1 MSGTTLSHDSYGIGI
16 ICALLEEKAA
26 MEMML
31 DEEHENLEQ
40 KSGDHNSYT
49 LGRIGKHNV
58 VIACLPGGHQ
68 GKAAAATVAVHMM
81 YSFPIKLGLMVGIGG
96 GVPSQVPT
104 IRLGD
109 VVVSMPEG
117 THGGVIQY
125 DLGKLETDGFRR
137 KGHLDKPPKALLSAV
152 TSLRAKHERKDPDFP
167 RYLTA
172 ISDNRR
178 MATKYG
184 FQGVQHDRL
193 FAAEEIHSENH
204 HICDHCLLTLR
215 TVQRDHRDEN
225 TPQVFYGTILSGDLV
240 MKNGEE
246 RDRRA
251 AADKAMCFEMEAA
264 GLMND
269 FPCLVIRGISDY
281 SDSHKND
288 RWQPYAAATAAAY
301 AKELLGALSA
311 QEVEKLG
318 PAIPFSLKGV
328 PAIDHFVQRV
338 SDMQKL
344 EEYFFPQQPHL
355 TRRKMFVVHGLGGI
369 GKTQLC
375 IEFVRRYQKKY
386 SAVFWLD
393 GSSEDAL
400 QRSLIDVVARLPTDE
415 VPLGLVQA
423 AEQASPDERSIV
435 RGVMDW
441 LSLPSNRQWLL
452 VIDNVDRDHTTK
464 VKDPLAYDVKQYLPA
479 ADHGNMLVTSR
490 LSTLM
495 APRNSLR
502 LTEAAAY
509 IGQTAISIVQYLEY
523 YDSMWK
529 DLMEQQDE
537 YPLQEYAQRSVLT
550 TWKISYEQV
559 KKQSEE
565 ASNLLQLW
573 SHLYARDLWLKF
585 DRALSLLIKYSL
597 VEGKAETASYAMH
610 SVLHSWCHCLV
621 ESEAERESFR
631 KLAVNIVG
639 ETAPSKSAKEYWV
652 LQRRLLPHGQAIF
665 TGMKSNSKA
674 ETNLDVTWAYQE
686 LAGIFKAHDRYIE
699 AEEMYE
705 RALAG
710 KENALGLEH
719 KSTLDTVNNLGLLYR
734 DQGRLAEAEAM
745 YGRALAGYEKAL
757 GPEHTSTL
765 MTVNNLGI
773 LYRDQGRLVEAEA
786 MYGRALA
793 GYEKA
798 LGREHT
804 STLDTVNNLGTL
816 YADQGKLTEAEAMYE
831 RALVGREQALGPKHT
846 STLGTVNSLGN
857 LYADQDRLKEA
868 EVMYGRALV
877 GYEKAL
883 GAEHTD
889 TLTTVNNLGTL
900 CKSQGKLVEAEQ
912 MYGRALAG
920 YEKTLG
926 LEHTSTLMAVN
937 NLGTLYRDQGRLVEA
952 EAMYG
957 RALAGYEKA
966 LGPEHISTLMT
977 VNNLGSLYA
986 NQGRLAEAEAMYGRA
1001 LAGKEKALGREHTST
1016 LNTVNNL
1023 GHLYADQGKLTEA
1036 EAMYERALAGS
1047 QKVLGPEH
1055 TTTVDL
1061 VQRLSVLRIVPTA
1074 STCVDEV
1081 PNDKSTVFEQSNFR
1095 FSHDATSP
1103 SSSSTGP
1110 KLISQVEQKKHRPRK
1125 RDAFFKKL
1133 HLR

>member
-1 MSGTTLSHDSYGIGI
+1 MSGTTLSHGSYGIGI

-31 DEEHENLEQ
+31 DEEHGTLEQ

-125 DLGKLETDGFRR
+125 DLGKLESDGFRR

-172 ISDNRR
+172 ISENRR

-184 FQGVQHDRL
+184 FQGAQHDRL
-193 FAAEEIHSENH
+193 FISEEIHPKNH
-204 HICDHCLLTLR
+204 HTCDHCLLALR
-215 TVQRDHRDEN
+215 TVQRDQRDDD

-269 FPCLVIRGISDY
+269 FPCLVVRGISDY

-288 RWQPYAAATAAAY
+288 KWQPYAAATAAAY

-318 PAIPFSLKGV
+318 PAKKHTVPFSLKGV

-338 SDMQKL
+338 SDMQIL
-344 EEYFFPQQPHL
+344 EGYFFPQQPHL

-375 IEFVRRYQKKY
+375 IEFVRRYQDKY

-400 QRSLIDVVARLPTDE
+400 QRSFTDVVARLPADE
-415 VPLGLVQA
+415 VPLSLVDA
-423 AEQASPDERSIV
+423 AEQASPDPCSIV
-435 RGVMDW
+435 QGVLDW

-452 VIDNVDRDHTTK
+452 VIDNVDRDLTTK
-464 VKDPLAYDVKQYLPA
+464 VKDPLAYDVKQYLPE
-479 ADHGNMLVTSR
+479 ADHGNVLITSR
-490 LSTLM
+490 LSTLVV
-495 APRNSLR
+495 PRNSLR
-502 LTEAAAY
+502 LTEVDHDQGRAILEAIGGETIFAY
-509 IGQTAISIVQYLEY
+509 IGQTAVSIVQYLEY

-559 KKQSEE
+559 KRQSDE

-573 SHLYARDLWLKF
+573 SFLYAGDLWYELIACTRELGAEIVVPDWLTVLAQNRLRF
-585 DRALSLLIKYSL
+585 DRALALLIKYSL
-597 VEGKAETASYAMH
+597 VEGKTETASYAMH
-610 SVLHSWCHCLV
+610 SVLHSWCRYLG
-621 ESEAERESFR
+621 ESEAERDSFH
-631 KLAVNIVG
+631 KLAVVVVG
-639 ETAPSKSAKEYWV
+639 KTVPSRSMKEYWV
-652 LQRRLLPHGQAIF
+652 LKRRLLPHGQAILA
-665 TGMKSNSKA
+665 GVKSDAKA
-674 ETNLDVTWAYQE
+674 ETDLDVIWTYQK
-686 LAGIFKAHDRYIE
+686 LARMLRAQDRYTG

-710 KENALGLEH
+710 YEKALGSEH
-719 KSTLDTVNNLGLLYR
+719 TSTLDTVNNLGNLYADQARLKDAEGMYERALAGSEKALGPEHTSTIDTVNNLGLLYR
-734 DQGRLAEAEAM
+734 DQGRLKDAEGMYERALAGSEKALGPEHTSTIDTVNNLGDLYRDQGRLTEAEAM
-745 YGRALAGYEKAL
+745 YERALAGKEKALGPEHTSTLGTVNNLGNLYADQARLKDAEGMYERALAGSEKAL

-765 MTVNNLGI
+765 MTVNNLG
-773 LYRDQGRLVEAEA
+773 
-786 MYGRALA
+786 
-793 GYEKA
+793 
-798 LGREHT
+798 
-804 STLDTVNNLGTL
+804 NL
-816 YADQGKLTEAEAMYE
+816 YADQG
-831 RALVGREQALGPKHT
+831 
-846 STLGTVNSLGN
+846 
-857 LYADQDRLKEA
+857 
-868 EVMYGRALV
+868 
-877 GYEKAL
+877 
-883 GAEHTD
+883 
-889 TLTTVNNLGTL
+889 
-900 CKSQGKLVEAEQ
+900 
-912 MYGRALAG
+912 
-920 YEKTLG
+920 
-926 LEHTSTLMAVN
+926 
-937 NLGTLYRDQGRLVEA
+937 
-952 EAMYG
+952 
-957 RALAGYEKA
+957 
-966 LGPEHISTLMT
+966 
-977 VNNLGSLYA
+977 
-986 NQGRLAEAEAMYGRA
+986 RLA
-1001 LAGKEKALGREHTST
+1001 
-1016 LNTVNNL
+1016 
-1023 GHLYADQGKLTEA
+1023 EA
-1036 EAMYERALAGS
+1036 EAMYERALAG
-1047 QKVLGPEH
+1047 KEKALGPEH
-1055 TTTVDL
+1055 TSTLVTVNNLGNLYADQGRLAEAEDMYERALAGSEKALGPEHTSTIDTVNNLGLLFADQGRLADAEAMYERAL
-1061 VQRLSVLRIVPTA
+1061 VGY
-1074 STCVDEV
+1074 E
-1081 PNDKSTVFEQSNFR
+1081 K
-1095 FSHDATSP
+1095 
-1103 SSSSTGP
+1103 
-1110 KLISQVEQKKHRPRK
+1110 
-1125 RDAFFKKL
+1125 
-1133 HLR
+1133 